1 MLRWYMQCR
10 ANPEPHI
17 KVIANSKQVETVQSP
32 HPHNI
37 YYKCDPETFVMDF
50 LRHSREFGCF

>member
-10 ANPEPHI
+10 TLPEPHI
-17 KVIANSKQVETVQSP
+17 KVIANTKRVDTVISP

-37 YYKCDPETFVMDF
+37 YYKCAPPGPLLPCSVAQFIIGA
-50 LRHSREFGCF
+50 R